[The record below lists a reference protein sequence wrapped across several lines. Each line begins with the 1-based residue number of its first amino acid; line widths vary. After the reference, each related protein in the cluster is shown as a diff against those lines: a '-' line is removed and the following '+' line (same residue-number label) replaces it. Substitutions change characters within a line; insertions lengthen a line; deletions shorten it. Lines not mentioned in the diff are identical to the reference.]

1 MNHALRL
8 SVWFPLGL
16 ALLTLFTTGCAG
28 TNYGWTVRTTST
40 TLSPSVEPAK
50 VMQGTFAV
58 LTPLSVASLRGNEAG
73 MGQYLGDVINE
84 VAPNLRVVDERQAI
98 SLINKQ
104 GLAEEYARM
113 RSELELTH
121 ILDRDVLQK
130 IGAALNVNYVFQ
142 PRLAYFSQEMLDRW
156 EIPAINV
163 KFARTRSSTMRLSL
177 QLWDSESGELLW
189 SSTAES
195 SFQSEAVNLDPV
207 FIEDAA
213 RVTFGSMLSDLLNR
227 KTSSKYNPLNQAL
240 NLLIRQAV
248 PQPHT
253 NVKSESRPDQES
265 SREQQGNNLGHEK

>member
-50 VMQGTFAV
+50 LTQGTFAV

>member
-73 MGQYLGDVINE
+73 MGQYLGDVISE
-84 VAPNLRVVDERQAI
+84 VAPNLRIVDERQAI
-98 SLINKQ
+98 SRINQQ

-113 RSELELTH
+113 RSDLELTH

-130 IGAALNVNYVFQ
+130 IGAALDVNYVFQ

-163 KFARTRSSTMRLSL
+163 KLARTRSSTMRLSL

-195 SFQSEAVNLDPV
+195 NFQSEAVNLDPV

-248 PQPHT
+248 PQQHT
-253 NVKSESRPDQES
+253 NVKSESRSDQES
-265 SREQQGNNLGHEK
+265 SREQQGNNEEQEK

>member
-50 VMQGTFAV
+50 LTQGTFAV

-265 SREQQGNNLGHEK
+265 RREQQGNNLGHEK

>member
-1 MNHALRL
+1 MH
-8 SVWFPLGL
+8 
-16 ALLTLFTTGCAG
+16 
-28 TNYGWTVRTTST
+28 
-40 TLSPSVEPAK
+40 
-50 VMQGTFAV
+50 
-58 LTPLSVASLRGNEAG
+58 
-73 MGQYLGDVINE
+73 
-84 VAPNLRVVDERQAI
+84 
-98 SLINKQ
+98 
-104 GLAEEYARM
+104 
-113 RSELELTH
+113 
-121 ILDRDVLQK
+121 
-130 IGAALNVNYVFQ
+130 VFQ

-195 SFQSEAVNLDPV
+195 NFQSEAVNLDPV

-248 PQPHT
+248 PQQHT
-253 NVKSESRPDQES
+253 NVKSESRSDQES